1 MKIFGD
7 KNLRAAQQPFATRRI
22 ENQHFRFIRNLG
34 ILLEDVVEM
43 FWNDPRACPYYLV
56 SRVTLVVTS
65 ALKKRL
71 AEAGVPHVKPAYLW
85 SLIHLW
91 NEDGLKVVDL
101 GKRSGLE
108 ASTMS
113 GLLDRMERD
122 GLVTR
127 VPDPSDRRVLRINLT
142 DEGRRVRD
150 PVIREVEQLLSE
162 VLDGI
167 PDEEI
172 ARTTNLLQRILDRA
186 NQLSG

>member
-1 MKIFGD
+1 MSWK
-7 KNLRAAQQPFATRRI
+7 
-22 ENQHFRFIRNLG
+22 
-34 ILLEDVVEM
+34 
-43 FWNDPRACPYYLV
+43 DPRACPFYLV
-56 SRVTLVVTS
+56 SRVTLVMTS

-71 AEAGVPHVKPAYLW
+71 ADANVPHVKPAYLW
-85 SLIHLW
+85 SLINLW
-91 NEDGLKVVDL
+91 NEDALKVVDL

-150 PVIREVEQLLSE
+150 PVIREVERLLSE
-162 VLDGI
+162 MLDGI
-167 PDEEI
+167 SGDEI
-172 ARTTNLLQRILDRA
+172 ARTTNLLQRILDGA
-186 NQLSG
+186 NRVS

>member
-1 MKIFGD
+1 MS
-7 KNLRAAQQPFATRRI
+7 
-22 ENQHFRFIRNLG
+22 
-34 ILLEDVVEM
+34 
-43 FWNDPRACPYYLV
+43 WNDPRACPFYLV
-56 SRVTLVVTS
+56 SRVTLVMTS

-71 AEAGVPHVKPAYLW
+71 TEANVPHVKPAYLW
-85 SLIHLW
+85 SLISLW
-91 NEDGLKVVDL
+91 NEDALKVVDL

-150 PVIREVEQLLSE
+150 PVIREVERLLSE
-162 VLDGI
+162 MLDGI
-167 PDEEI
+167 SDDEI
-172 ARTTNLLQRILDRA
+172 ARTTNLLQRILDKA
-186 NQLSG
+186 NRVS